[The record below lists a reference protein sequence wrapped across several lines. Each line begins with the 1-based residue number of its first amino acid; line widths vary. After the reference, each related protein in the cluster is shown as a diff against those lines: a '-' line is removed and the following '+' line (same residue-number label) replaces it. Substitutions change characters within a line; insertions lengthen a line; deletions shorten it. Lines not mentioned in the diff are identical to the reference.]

1 MTENKWPVEEQARF
15 LKRAGEL
22 LARGYPLAEAIE
34 SLSFYLEKKR
44 MNDIKNSLGQLREGY
59 PLYLILE
66 QLKFNKDLVS
76 YVYFAE
82 QHGGLAHAVTE
93 GSEMVLKR
101 ESDLQRLKKL
111 GSYPLFLVMLTG
123 VLFFFV
129 DRLLLPKFTSL
140 FTDMNLTPNLFMQV
154 IYSTASIFPFV
165 LYSVF
170 GLIILT
176 IGYYLLV
183 FKKLSPIEQK
193 VKLTSVPLAGKLL
206 KLFYTHFF
214 SVQLS
219 YLFSGGLSVLDAL
232 KVFENNQH
240 EPFLMEIGKG
250 IIYKLSRG
258 QDLDAALAAYPFF
271 EDELSRI
278 VRHGQENGKL
288 DQELYFY
295 SRHCL
300 NQLEE
305 NTEKMMRIIQPV
317 LYSFIGLLIIS
328 LYLAILLPMFQLLQ
342 GI

>member
-1 MTENKWPVEEQARF
+1 MTENKWPVDEQARF

-44 MNDIKNSLGQLREGY
+44 KNDIKNSLDQLREGY

-101 ESDLQRLKKL
+101 ESDFQRLKKL

-123 VLFFFV
+123 LLFFFV
-129 DRLLLPKFTSL
+129 DRILLPKFTSL

-154 IYSTASIFPFV
+154 IYSAASIFPYV
-165 LYSVF
+165 LYSVI
-170 GLIILT
+170 GLIILN
-176 IGYYLLV
+176 IGYYFWV

-193 VKLTSVPLAGKLL
+193 VKLTKFPLAGKFL

-219 YLFSGGLSVLDAL
+219 YLFSGGLSVFDAL
-232 KVFENNQH
+232 KVFENNRN

-250 IIYKLSRG
+250 IIYNLSRG
-258 QDLDAALAAYPFF
+258 QDLDVALAAYPFF
-271 EDELSRI
+271 EDELARI
-278 VRHGQENGKL
+278 VRHGQKNGKL

-305 NTEKMMRIIQPV
+305 RTEKTLKFIQPL

>member
-1 MTENKWPVEEQARF
+1 MTENKWPVDEQARF

-44 MNDIKNSLGQLREGY
+44 KNDIKNSLDQLREGY

-101 ESDLQRLKKL
+101 ESDFQRLKKL

-123 VLFFFV
+123 LLFFFV
-129 DRLLLPKFTSL
+129 DRILLPKFTSL

-154 IYSTASIFPFV
+154 IYSAASIFPYV
-165 LYSVF
+165 LYSVI
-170 GLIILT
+170 GLIILN
-176 IGYYLLV
+176 IGYYFWV

-193 VKLTSVPLAGKLL
+193 VKLTKFPLAGKFL
-206 KLFYTHFF
+206 KLVYTHFF

-219 YLFSGGLSVLDAL
+219 YLFSGGLSVFDAL
-232 KVFENNQH
+232 KVFENNRN

-250 IIYKLSRG
+250 IIYNLSRG
-258 QDLDAALAAYPFF
+258 QDLDVALAAYPFF
-271 EDELSRI
+271 EDELARI
-278 VRHGQENGKL
+278 VRHGQKNGKL

-305 NTEKMMRIIQPV
+305 RTEKTLKFIQPL

>member
-1 MTENKWPVEEQARF
+1 MMGTKWPVDEQARF

-34 SLSFYLEKKR
+34 SLSFYLESKR
-44 MNDIKNSLGQLREGY
+44 KDDIRKSLEQLREGY

-66 QLKFNKDLVS
+66 QLKFSKDLVS

-101 ESDLQRLKKL
+101 EIDFQRLKKL
-111 GSYPLFLVMLTG
+111 GTYPLFLVMLTSL
-123 VLFFFV
+123 LFLFV
-129 DRLLLPKFTSL
+129 HRVLLPKFASL
-140 FTDMNLTPNLFMQV
+140 FGDMNLSPNLFIQS
-154 IYSTASIFPFV
+154 INKAASLFPYV
-165 LYSVF
+165 LYSLTV
-170 GLIILT
+170 LVILL
-176 IGYYLLV
+176 IGYYFFR
-183 FKKLSPIEQK
+183 FKKLSPISQK
-193 VKLTSVPLAGKLL
+193 AKLIKVPFAGKLF
-206 KLFYTHFF
+206 KLFSTYFF

-232 KVFENNQH
+232 KVFENNRQQ
-240 EPFLMEIGKG
+240 PFLMEIGKG
-250 IIYKLSRG
+250 IIFKLARG
-258 QDLDAALAAYPFF
+258 QDLDRAVAAYPFF

-278 VRHGQENGKL
+278 IRHGQENGKL

-305 NTEKMMRIIQPV
+305 KTDKALKIIQPV
-317 LYSFIGLLIIS
+317 LFSFIALLIIS
-328 LYLAILLPMFQLLQ
+328 LYLAILLPMFQLIQ